1 MSIEDALQRA
11 AEDTAAA
18 EAAEAEAVMSE
29 ALLRAKL
36 ANKTAGSTDEAL
48 IALEVR
54 RLKTRAQAARLYRQE
69 TEGPPT
75 PLDVTDGTELAARAL
90 DAQPWRVEGLMPSEG
105 STLITAQRKVGK
117 TTLVMNLAR
126 ALVTGEEFLGCF
138 PVRPVTGQVGV
149 LNFEVSGPQLG
160 RWAAEA
166 GVPLHRLVVAN
177 LRGRRNPLAHDED
190 RRELAGLLRARGVEV
205 LICDPF
211 ANAFDGDNQNDAQQ
225 VARFLREL
233 STFTRSEVGA
243 TDLVLANHAGWN
255 ADRTRGSSALED
267 WADSLV
273 LLTSDRREVRYLSA
287 NGRDVNVPEGMLT
300 YDEDTR
306 RLTLDRS
313 GNRVMAEHGRRAT
326 EMVEAVVEVV
336 REQPGIG
343 TRDLQ
348 DELRARGLKFGK
360 NGIKPAID
368 AAVSTG
374 RVERRIDGAKR
385 PLYPLAVPRDTT
397 EQAVTSS
404 SPGVPR
410 DSGTLT
416 AERGPVTSLSPLQ
429 TASDKGVPFVPSG
442 SGTAARSVPR
452 ENGTLPFSA
461 PSAGVSV
468 PPTQTASDKGVPSV
482 PQCPADPAGH
492 VPSVP
497 PL

>member
-36 ANKTAGSTDEAL
+36 ANKAAGSTDEAL

-90 DAQPWRVEGLMPSEG
+90 DAQPWRVEGLMPTEG
-105 STLITAQRKVGK
+105 STLVTAQRKTGK
-117 TTLVMNLAR
+117 TTWVLNLAR
-126 ALVTGEEFLGCF
+126 ALVTGEPFLGCF
-138 PVRPVTGQVGV
+138 PVRPVTGQVCL

-190 RRELAGLLRARGVEV
+190 RAELAGLLRARGVEV

-211 ANAFDGDNQNDAQQ
+211 ANAFDGDNQNDAGQ

-243 TDLVLANHAGWN
+243 TDLVLTNHAGWN

-273 LLTSDRREVRYLSA
+273 LLTSDRREVRYMSA
-287 NGRDVNVPEGMLT
+287 TGRDVHVPEGMLT

-306 RLTLDRS
+306 RVTLDRS
-313 GNRVMAEHGRRAT
+313 GNRVMAERSSRMA
-326 EMVEAVVEVV
+326 ELVEAVVLAV
-336 REQPGIG
+336 RETPGMG
-343 TRDLQ
+343 TGALQ
-348 DELRARGLKFGK
+348 NDLRARGVKYGK
-360 NGIKPAID
+360 AEIQPAID
-368 AAVSTG
+368 TAVAQG
-374 RVERRIDGAKR
+374 HLERRDEKGGKR
-385 PLYPLAVPRDTT
+385 ALYPLQPAGDTGLGPQPSQPSRESPWESPDSPVPL
-397 EQAVTSS
+397 
-404 SPGVPR
+404 
-410 DSGTLT
+410 GTGGSTGLGEVLGRE
-416 AERGPVTSLSPLQ
+416 ALQ
-429 TASDKGVPFVPSG
+429 GH
-442 SGTAARSVPR
+442 
-452 ENGTLPFSA
+452 
-461 PSAGVSV
+461 
-468 PPTQTASDKGVPSV
+468 
-482 PQCPADPAGH
+482 PADPDTAPAAQRALLDKILAAAADTTPADPTPDADPEA
-492 VPSVP
+492 VTA
-497 PL
+497 